1 MGHWVDEVG
10 SLSAAVARAR
20 TSLIDSTGGDESCA
34 TARPT
39 TVTAADVAVVLR
51 EVWPT
56 ALSIPAPAPTIPSLF
71 SLADASGGG
80 THTGAHEDVEAIK
93 ASKTAS
99 EDASSK
105 IAQKRKRTEATASAA
120 VVTAESAASAS
131 VPAEVPA
138 AAATA
143 AVGGG
148 AAAAASAALSSGSAS
163 AAPAAPPPR
172 FKLVT
177 RAPSAAPRPAS

>member
-71 SLADASGGG
+71 SHADASGGG

-105 IAQKRKRTEATASAA
+105 IAQKRKRTEAT
-120 VVTAESAASAS
+120 
-131 VPAEVPA
+131 
-138 AAATA
+138 